1 MEKQIKTIEEF
12 LNEMFI
18 IQSKVEKEYNHWKA
32 AYHTDLA
39 FRGQSNKDYELLPA
53 IGRDRR
59 SCCHISILDQER
71 NLIEMAK
78 FKLPHIFNSSLLPI
92 DMLAL
97 LQHYGI
103 PTRLLDVTSNPLVS
117 LYFASFDDNVDGEVL
132 VFRYND
138 SDRTNYPV
146 YNAIAESYKFS
157 ITTHK
162 RLSDFYQNV
171 ISQSYFDEQ
180 RVSISEDTSDQGGRW
195 IEENFRSLLF
205 VHASEQLERQRLQQG
220 FYILFPNKII
230 EQGGCLCFE
239 KLISPI
245 EKSNEQIVERVII
258 KKESKKEIRKKLEF
272 LGISEATLFADNIDI
287 VCKNIV
293 EQCKKIGFQN

>member
-12 LNEMFI
+12 LKEMFD
-18 IQSKVEKEYNHWKA
+18 IQSKVEKEYNCWNA
-32 AYHTDLA
+32 NYYTDMA

-78 FKLPHIFNSSLLPI
+78 YKLPHIFNSSLLPI
-92 DMLAL
+92 DLLAL

-103 PTRLLDVTSNPLVS
+103 PTRLLDVTSNPLVA
-117 LYFASFDDNVDGEVL
+117 LYFASFNDSVDGEVL
-132 VFRYND
+132 IFIYNG

-162 RLSDFYQNV
+162 RLSDFYQSV

-180 RVSISEDTSDQGGRW
+180 RVMISEDTSDQGGSW
-195 IEENFRSLLF
+195 MNVAKPYFLFMHQNNLKGKDCSKDFIFYSL
-205 VHASEQLERQRLQQG
+205 
-220 FYILFPNKII
+220 I
-230 EQGGCLCFE
+230 
-239 KLISPI
+239 KLL
-245 EKSNEQIVERVII
+245 
-258 KKESKKEIRKKLEF
+258 SKMV
-272 LGISEATLFADNIDI
+272 
-287 VCKNIV
+287 VCVLKR
-293 EQCKKIGFQN
+293 

>member
-12 LNEMFI
+12 LKEMFD
-18 IQSKVEKEYNHWKA
+18 IQSKVEKEYNCWNA
-32 AYHTDLA
+32 NYYTDMA

-78 FKLPHIFNSSLLPI
+78 YKLPHIFNSSLLPI
-92 DMLAL
+92 DLLAL

-103 PTRLLDVTSNPLVS
+103 PTRLLDVTSNPLVA
-117 LYFASFDDNVDGEVL
+117 LYFASFNDSVDGEVL
-132 VFRYND
+132 IFIYNG

-162 RLSDFYQNV
+162 RLSDFYQSV

-180 RVSISEDTSDQGGRW
+180 RVMISEDTSDQGGSW
-195 IEENFRSLLF
+195 INECCQTLLF

-230 EQGGCLCFE
+230 EQNGCLCFE
-239 KLISPI
+239 KMISPI
-245 EKSNEQIVERVII
+245 QKSNKQIVESVII
-258 KKESKKEIRKKLEF
+258 KKESKKEIREKLEF

-287 VCKNIV
+287 ICKNIV
-293 EQCKKIGFQN
+293 EQCKKIGF